1 MTAYVIVD
9 MTVTDTVKIEEYR
22 KLAGASVAA
31 HGGKFLVRGGR
42 TEVLD
47 GGWNPQRLVVI
58 EFPGMEQ
65 AKRWRSSPDYGKACE
80 IRDRAAKTCM
90 LLVEGSA

>member
-9 MTVTDTVKIEEYR
+9 MMVKDTVKIEEYR
-22 KLAGASVAA
+22 KLASASVAA

-42 TEVLD
+42 IEILD
-47 GGWNPQRLVVI
+47 GDWNPQRVVVI

-65 AKRWRSSPDYGKACE
+65 AKRWRTSPDYGKACR
-80 IRDRAAKTCM
+80 IRDQAATTRM
-90 LLVEGSA
+90 LLVDGAG

>member
-9 MTVTDTVKIEEYR
+9 MMVKDTVKIEEYR
-22 KLAGASVAA
+22 KLASVSVAT

-42 TEVLD
+42 IEILD
-47 GGWNPQRLVVI
+47 GDWNPQRVVVI

-65 AKRWRSSPDYGKACE
+65 AKRWRTSPDYGKACQ
-80 IRDRAAKTCM
+80 IRDQAATTRM
-90 LLVEGSA
+90 LLVEGAG